1 MEEGGEIRSLS
12 MVFCDEIKYS
22 KYSGEI
28 VVYETNLLIMGLV
41 GETTTLI
48 NIKCITVHKQAG
60 AYNFIIIIIILIR
73 FI

>member
-1 MEEGGEIRSLS
+1 MEEGGEIRSISL
-12 MVFCDEIKYS
+12 VFCDEIKH
-22 KYSGEI
+22 SGEI
-28 VVYETNLLIMGLV
+28 RTYETNRLIMGLV

-60 AYNFIIIIIILIR
+60 AYNFIIIIIIIIR